1 MCLCVC
7 ERACV
12 VEAEGQSA
20 AETQVKYCKSTGFLA
35 LALMMSLIGLQ
46 LMDLGPTLPLRPH
59 FVCVFLCVR
68 VCVCV
73 CVEALPRS
81 YAMTYYARALSTR

>member
-1 MCLCVC
+1 MDVFVCVL
-7 ERACV
+7 ACV

-46 LMDLGPTLPLRPH
+46 LMDLGHTLPLRLH
-59 FVCVFLCVR
+59 FVC